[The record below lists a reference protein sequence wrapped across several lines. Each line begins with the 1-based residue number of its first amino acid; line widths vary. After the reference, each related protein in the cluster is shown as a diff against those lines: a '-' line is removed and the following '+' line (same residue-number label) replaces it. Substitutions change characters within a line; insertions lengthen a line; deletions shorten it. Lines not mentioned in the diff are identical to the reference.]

1 MKVPRPR
8 FETYEPGDAPGPAW
22 DTVEPKYDGM
32 WATCVVRDGGLK
44 IYSRTGRLR
53 DSWTVDPGVD
63 AVLLAEFLVGTSWAK
78 GNAEHRHLIV
88 FDCLKVDGRDVGGE
102 PLHRRRELAA
112 RVVQKLARR
121 DVHTVE
127 QHAADG
133 WRQLWDDLVERDG
146 FEGLAFK
153 SSAAP
158 YGAAWG
164 RMKASVDADYV
175 CIGVHRN
182 AAGRPVSLAYG
193 LYFGRTLCP
202 VGTVRNGVAP
212 WDLARAGRLV
222 GQVMLVT
229 GQAIGASGAMRHPVF
244 VGWREDKVARECVAR
259 L

>member
-1 MKVPRPR
+1 M
-8 FETYEPGDAPGPAW
+8 
-22 DTVEPKYDGM
+22 
-32 WATCVVRDGGLK
+32 VRDGELR
-44 IYSRTGRLR
+44 IYSRTGQLR
-53 DSWTVDPGVD
+53 DTWTVDPGID
-63 AVLLAEFLVGTSWAK
+63 AVLVAEYLVGTSWAK
-78 GNAEHRHLIV
+78 ASPEHRHLIV
-88 FDCLKVDGRDVGGE
+88 FDCLEHDGRDVRGE
-102 PLHRRRELAA
+102 PQHRRRELAA
-112 RVVQKLARR
+112 GVVRTLSRR
-121 DVHTVE
+121 DVRMVG
-127 QHAADG
+127 QYAARG
-133 WRQLWDDLVERDG
+133 WRRVWDDVVERDG